1 MIGEPGLSVIIARI
15 AAVIYLAAA
24 AGALFSRSYYR
35 RLIEDFYRNA
45 AVVYLAG
52 FMAVVL
58 GSLVVVHHNLWV
70 TDWRVLITILGWL
83 ALIKGVLLIVFPGF
97 VQGYSRPF
105 LGERG
110 LMWFPPTAAF
120 LGLLFG
126 YFGFLH

>member
-1 MIGEPGLSVIIARI
+1 MTGEPGLSVIIARI

-70 TDWRVLITILGWL
+70 RDWRVLITILGWL

-110 LMWFPPTAAF
+110 LMWFSPAAAV

-126 YFGFLH
+126 YFGFLN

>member
-1 MIGEPGLSVIIARI
+1 MAGEPGLSVIIARI

-70 TDWRVLITILGWL
+70 RDWRVLITILGWL

-110 LMWFPPTAAF
+110 LMWLPPAAAV

-126 YFGFLH
+126 YFGFLN

>member
-1 MIGEPGLSVIIARI
+1 MAGEPGLSVIIARI

-45 AVVYLAG
+45 AVIYLAG

-58 GSLVVVHHNLWV
+58 GSLIVIHHNLWV
-70 TDWRVLITILGWL
+70 KDWRVLITILGWL

-110 LMWFPPTAAF
+110 LMWFPPAAVF

-126 YFGFLH
+126 YFGFLY